1 MAIYKSWLLQFPR
14 LKIVG
19 QIGIARPKE
28 VMAYL
33 LTQLITD

>member
-1 MAIYKSWLLQFPR
+1 MAIDKSWLLQFPR

-19 QIGIARPKE
+19 QIGTARPKE

>member
-14 LKIVG
+14 LKIVV
-19 QIGIARPKE
+19 QIVVARSKE